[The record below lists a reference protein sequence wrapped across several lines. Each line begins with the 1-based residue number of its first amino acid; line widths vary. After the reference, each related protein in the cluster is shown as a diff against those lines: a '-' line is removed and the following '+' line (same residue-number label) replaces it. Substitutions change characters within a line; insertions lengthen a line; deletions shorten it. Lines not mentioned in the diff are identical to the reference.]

1 MSKAVDDRKIA
12 PRPGLDAE
20 SVREWLIANPD
31 FLDRN
36 IDLLIARD
44 AGNAETVPGV
54 VDLRHRIL
62 EGLRRS
68 LERQKVREREIL
80 LAAEDRARTAARTQD
95 AVLLVLRQSSLNAL
109 AQRVASQFPVLLFS
123 TTAASLIVEGEPE
136 SGHGDLMALSAD
148 AIDKLIRPGEEV
160 RLGAAT
166 ESDRGVLGD
175 RFSLVESLAVIRL
188 GTRRGR
194 FLLALGSSAADGFT
208 ADQGTDL
215 LDFLGSVLEVAIDR
229 WPRRRR

>member
-1 MSKAVDDRKIA
+1 MSGAIDDRKSG
-12 PRPGLDAE
+12 PGPELTAE
-20 SVREWLIANPD
+20 TVREWLLANPD

-44 AGNAETVPGV
+44 AGKAEDIPGV

-68 LERQKVREREIL
+68 LERQKAREREIL

-95 AVLLVLRQSSLNAL
+95 AVLLVLRQNSLNAL
-109 AQRVASQFPVLLFS
+109 AQRVAAQFPVLFS
-123 TTAASLIVEGEPE
+123 STAASLIVEGEPE
-136 SGHGDLMALSAD
+136 AGHGDLMALRAD
-148 AIDKLIRPGEEV
+148 ALDALIRPGEEV
-160 RLGAAT
+160 RLGRAT
-166 ESDRGVLGD
+166 EKDRDVLGD
-175 RFSLVESLAVIRL
+175 RFSPIESLAIVRL

-194 FLLALGSSAADGFT
+194 FLLVLGSSAADGFA

-229 WPRRRR
+229 WPRHRR

>member
-1 MSKAVDDRKIA
+1 MSKAVDDREIGPTPELTEKA
-12 PRPGLDAE
+12 
-20 SVREWLIANPD
+20 VREWLLANPD
-31 FLDRN
+31 FLDKN

-44 AGNAETVPGV
+44 AGNAEDIPGV

-68 LERQKVREREIL
+68 LERQKAREREIL

-95 AVLLVLRQSSLNAL
+95 AVLLVLRQNSLNAL
-109 AQRVASQFPVLLFS
+109 AQRVASQFPVLFS
-123 TTAASLIVEGEPE
+123 STAASLIVEGTPE
-136 SGHGDLMALSAD
+136 AGHGDPMALRAD
-148 AIDKLIRPGEEV
+148 AMDALIRPGEEV
-160 RLGAAT
+160 RLGRAT
-166 ESDRGVLGD
+166 EKDRGILGD
-175 RFSLVESLAVIRL
+175 RFSLVESLAIIRL

-229 WPRRRR
+229 WPRHRR

>member
-1 MSKAVDDRKIA
+1 MSKAVDDREIG
-12 PRPGLDAE
+12 PTPELTAE
-20 SVREWLIANPD
+20 AVREWLLANPD

-44 AGNAETVPGV
+44 DDDAEHIPGV

-68 LERQKVREREIL
+68 LERQKAREREIL

-95 AVLLVLRQSSLNAL
+95 AVLLVLRQNSLNAL
-109 AQRVASQFPVLLFS
+109 AQRVAAQFPVLFS
-123 TTAASLIVEGEPE
+123 STAASLIVEGEPE
-136 SGHGDLMALSAD
+136 VGHGDLMTLRAD
-148 AIDKLIRPGEEV
+148 ALDALIRPGEEV
-160 RLGAAT
+160 RLGRAT
-166 ESDRGVLGD
+166 EKDRGVLGD
-175 RFSLVESLAVIRL
+175 RFSLVESLAIVRL

-229 WPRRRR
+229 WPRHRR

>member
-1 MSKAVDDRKIA
+1 MSKAVDDREIG
-12 PRPGLDAE
+12 PTPELTAE
-20 SVREWLIANPD
+20 TVREWLLANPE
-31 FLDRN
+31 FLDKN

-44 AGNAETVPGV
+44 AGNAEEIPGV

-68 LERQKVREREIL
+68 LERQKAREREIL

-95 AVLLVLRQSSLNAL
+95 AVLLVLRQNSLNAL
-109 AQRVASQFPVLLFS
+109 AQRVASQFPVLFS
-123 TTAASLIVEGEPE
+123 CTAASLIVEGTSEA
-136 SGHGDLMALSAD
+136 GHGDPMALGAD
-148 AIDKLIRPGEEV
+148 ALDALIRPGEEV
-160 RLGAAT
+160 RLGRAT
-166 ESDRGVLGD
+166 EKDRGILGD
-175 RFSLVESLAVIRL
+175 RFSLVESLAIIRL

-229 WPRRRR
+229 WPRHRR

>member
-1 MSKAVDDRKIA
+1 MSGAVDDRKS
-12 PRPGLDAE
+12 RPSPELTAE
-20 SVREWLIANPD
+20 AVREWLLANPD

-44 AGNAETVPGV
+44 AGNAEDIPGV

-68 LERQKVREREIL
+68 LERQKAREREIL

-95 AVLLVLRQSSLNAL
+95 AVLLVLRQNSLNAL
-109 AQRVASQFPVLLFS
+109 AQRVAAQFPVLFS
-123 TTAASLIVEGEPE
+123 STAASLIVEGTPE
-136 SGHGDLMALSAD
+136 AGHGDLMALRAD
-148 AIDKLIRPGEEV
+148 ALDALIRPGEEV
-160 RLGAAT
+160 RLGRAT
-166 ESDRGVLGD
+166 EKDRGVLGD
-175 RFSLVESLAVIRL
+175 RFSLVESLAIVRL

-229 WPRRRR
+229 WPRHRR

>member
-1 MSKAVDDRKIA
+1 MPKAVDDHEIGPK
-12 PRPGLDAE
+12 PELTAE
-20 SVREWLIANPD
+20 AVRDWLAANPD

-44 AGNAETVPGV
+44 ASHAEDIPGV

-68 LERQKVREREIL
+68 LERQKAREREIL
-80 LAAEDRARTAARTQD
+80 LAAEDRARTVARTQD
-95 AVLLVLRQSSLNAL
+95 AVLLILKQTSLNAL
-109 AQRVASQFPVLLFS
+109 AQRIASQFPVLFS
-123 TTAASLIVEGEPE
+123 TTAAALIVEGGLEG
-136 SGHGDLMALSAD
+136 GHGDLIALQAD
-148 AIDKLIRPGEEV
+148 AMDTLIRPGEAF
-160 RLGAAT
+160 RLGGAT
-166 ESDRGVLGD
+166 ETDRGMLGD
-175 RFSLVESLAVIRL
+175 RFSLTESLAVIRL

-194 FLLALGSSAADGFT
+194 FLLALGSSTADGF
-208 ADQGTDL
+208 APDQGTDL

>member
-12 PRPGLDAE
+12 PRTGLNAE

-109 AQRVASQFPVLLFS
+109 AQRVASQFPVLFS

-136 SGHGDLMALSAD
+136 SGHGDLMALPAD

-160 RLGAAT
+160 RLGGAT